1 MTNTAHATGIS
12 DGRNRNV
19 ESAQSTA
26 KTVGKLTPVTVI
38 PHLPMTG
45 GTGIL
50 LIGGIAT
57 IALLGVAG
65 MTITYKRRSAA
76 SDEN

>member
-1 MTNTAHATGIS
+1 
-12 DGRNRNV
+12 
-19 ESAQSTA
+19 
-26 KTVGKLTPVTVI
+26 
-38 PHLPMTG
+38 MTG

-65 MTITYKRRSAA
+65 MTITYKRRSNKG
-76 SDEN
+76 DEI